1 MIEAYEWAGR
11 LPFWRFL
18 SEEEQNSVLDSV
30 RICAYPRD
38 SILYSNSGECLG
50 FITILTGAV
59 RTILISPEGREVTLY
74 RLGEGDSDV
83 LSALCVLSRIAFRTQ
98 MLAESDCQVLIV
110 PPPVLS
116 RLKET
121 NPGVKGWIY
130 DRLMDRFDQVMHVME
145 QILFSRVG
153 QRLAR
158 FLLDRFEATGDPAV
172 AVTQEKLAAGIN
184 SVREVVA
191 RTLKPLERNGILE
204 VKRGK
209 IIIREP
215 ERLREI
221 GMGLRQYAP
230 IAKKKGIVT

>member
-1 MIEAYEWAGR
+1 MTDDLIQADR
-11 LPFWRFL
+11 LPFAKYL
-18 SEEEQNSVLDSV
+18 SAEEKKLVRDSIRV
-30 RICAYPRD
+30 CAYPRN
-38 SILYSNSGECLG
+38 SVLYSNSGECLG
-50 FITILTGAV
+50 FITVLSGLV

-74 RLGEGDSDV
+74 RVGVGDADV
-83 LSALCVLSRIAFRTQ
+83 LSALCVLSRISFRTQ

-145 QILFSRVG
+145 QILFSRVD

-158 FLLDRFEATGDPAV
+158 FLLDRYEETGDLSV
-172 AVTQEKLAAGIN
+172 RITQEQLAAGIN

-191 RTLKPLERNGILE
+191 RTLRPMEKDGILE
-204 VKRGK
+204 VKRGN
-209 IIIREP
+209 IIIKEP
-215 ERLREI
+215 ERLTDI
-221 GMGLRQYAP
+221 SMGLRLYAP
-230 IAKKKGIVT
+230 NAKRKEL